1 MHNLARPWRP
11 LFAVLSLS
19 FLSASCSVKFISD
32 YDEVL
37 DRSITE
43 FQHKAETLLTTL
55 EQQKP
60 IPKYAAYQREYVAL
74 KADISSM
81 TMRAK
86 AFDKN
91 EITVK
96 QLENLMKLVSDW
108 EAAHQQGLMAEEIPA
123 IRAPLNVAC
132 TAILKLE
139 IAKKRGKD

>member
-1 MHNLARPWRP
+1 MNTIARPWRSF
-11 LFAVLSLS
+11 FAVFALTL
-19 FLSASCSVKFISD
+19 FSAGCTVKFISD

-37 DRSITE
+37 DRSITQ

-55 EQQKP
+55 EQQSP
-60 IPKYAAYQREYVAL
+60 TPKYAAHQKDYVAL

-81 TMRAK
+81 AMRAK

-91 EITVK
+91 ELTVQ
-96 QLENLMKLVSDW
+96 QLEKLLSLVSDW
-108 EAAHQQGLMAEEIPA
+108 ETAHKMGLTAEEIPTL
-123 IRAPLNVAC
+123 RTPLNVAC